1 MTIVPAQACK
11 RAALFCTIVSSA
23 HIPPNSSESY
33 VIFYG
38 ARTSGRR
45 ADSSAAGAGRV
56 LFRLLLRVSPV
67 AQHIPEGAVRE
78 ARDSLEEVEFGRL
91 PHRPLQIERPR
102 LRSQALE
109 EEAVGPFFASADE

>member
-1 MTIVPAQACK
+1 
-11 RAALFCTIVSSA
+11 LFPRRLASA
-23 HIPPNSSESY
+23 PRFFVLLLVVHIIPPNSSESY

-38 ARTSGRR
+38 ARTSARR
-45 ADSSAAGAGRV
+45 RFIGGGPR